1 MLWFHREIVF
11 RCYKREG
18 MKLQSFIHCIA
29 LTLRTS
35 KRLAKEILYELY
47 LKGYLDAKLIE
58 LTDFGC
64 DGCSTDITKF
74 SKKVC
79 NPRECLILIQI
90 KRETLIE
97 AIRDEMKRCLSN
109 DITFD
114 VCVKNTI
121 NRFDLHEIDQSI
133 ISDAINLFNY
143 QHYYEHLVNLNNTLT
158 NSISNAM
165 NILNDLRKQIGAINI
180 DELTYQLL
188 KKLDEINSDNPEYI
202 KRYLEPNLYSLFT
215 ILLSK
220 GELIYDYT
228 TRQWIYEKKQKQQ
241 V

>member
-1 MLWFHREIVF
+1 
-11 RCYKREG
+11 

-29 LTLRTS
+29 LTLRTNKS
-35 KRLAKEILYELY
+35 LAKEILYELY
-47 LKGYLDAKLIE
+47 LKNYIIVNLVE
-58 LTDFGC
+58 LKDFGC

-74 SKKVC
+74 SKKAC

-90 KRETLIE
+90 KRETVIE
-97 AIRDEMKRCLSN
+97 AIRDEMKRCLSS

-121 NRFDLHEIDQSI
+121 NRFDLHELEQNLIA
-133 ISDAINLFNY
+133 DAINMFDY
-143 QHYYEHLVNLNNTLT
+143 QYYYRHLVDLNNTLT

-165 NILNDLRKQIGAINI
+165 NILNELRKQVGSMGI

-188 KKLDEINSDNPEYI
+188 RKLDEINSDNPEYI
-202 KRYLEPNLYSLFT
+202 RKHLEPNLYSLFT

-228 TRQWIYEKKQKQQ
+228 SRQWVCEKKQR
-241 V
+241 

>member
-1 MLWFHREIVF
+1 MLWFQREIVF

-29 LTLRTS
+29 LTLRTNKS
-35 KRLAKEILYELY
+35 LAKEILYELY
-47 LKGYLDAKLIE
+47 TRNYLDVKLIE
-58 LTDFGC
+58 LKDLGC

-79 NPRECLILIQI
+79 NPRECLIVIQI
-90 KRETLIE
+90 KRETVVE
-97 AIRDEMKRCLSN
+97 AIRDEMKKCLSN

-114 VCVKNTI
+114 VCVKNTM
-121 NRFDLHEIDQSI
+121 NRFDLHELDQNLI
-133 ISDAINLFNY
+133 ADTINLFDY
-143 QHYYEHLVNLNNTLT
+143 QHYYQHLVNINNTLT

-165 NILNDLRKQIGAINI
+165 NILSELRKQIGSINL
-180 DELTYQLL
+180 DELVYQLL
-188 KKLDEINSDNPEYI
+188 RKLDEINSDNPEYI
-202 KRYLEPNLYSLFT
+202 RRHLEPNLYSIFT

-228 TRQWIYEKKQKQQ
+228 TRQWIYEKKEIK
-241 V
+241 